1 MTIIKN
7 SVLEYINTNLKTLE
21 ISEGLVEIG
30 YEFPKVIKNQKGAIL
45 ELLPKGSY
53 FLKLVVDD
61 LDFNDI
67 KVFRDDDIIFKV
79 LFNRD
84 KAYILIKF
92 GNSNLLHEI
101 LFNPTL
107 YFDKSRTLDNLKISN
122 LIYCVLINSGNS
134 IVQGIKI
141 FNFPIDIFEKLV
153 FVWEKALNNKNYSE
167 EFKVYTANFFSQD
180 ISFWWENIG

>member
-7 SVLEYINTNLKTLE
+7 SVLEYINTNLTKLE
-21 ISEGLVEIG
+21 ISEGLVQVG
-30 YEFPKVIKNQKGAIL
+30 YEFPKVIKNKKGAIL

-53 FLKLVVDD
+53 FLKLVVDN

-67 KVFRDDDIIFKV
+67 NVFRNDDIIFKV

-92 GNSNLLHEI
+92 GGSNLLHEI
-101 LFNPTL
+101 LFDPTL
-107 YFDKSRTLDNLKISN
+107 YFDKSRTLTNLKISN
-122 LIYCVLINSGNS
+122 LIYCVLINSENS
-134 IVQGIKI
+134 VVHGIKI
-141 FNFPIDIFEKLV
+141 FNFPIEIFQKLI
-153 FVWEKALNNKNYSE
+153 FVWEKALDNKNYSE
-167 EFKVYTANFFSQD
+167 EFKIYTANFFSKD